1 MRRIYFTVTN
11 DLSFDQRM
19 HRICGSLADAGYSIT
34 LVGRKLSASLPLQ
47 KKKFDQKRITCF
59 FHSGFLFYA
68 EYNLRLFLFLLFKKM
83 DAVCAIDL
91 DTILPCLFI
100 SGIKKIPRVYDAHE
114 YFTELKEVRTRPRI
128 KKAWLSIER
137 FAVPKYQNGYTVSE
151 GLAQLFQKNYGRNY
165 RVIRNLP
172 VLKELPSVDKKEKFL
187 LYQGAVN
194 EARGFEY
201 LLPAMQFINHKLVIC
216 GNGNFMNELKRLIDF
231 YQVNHKI
238 ELKGMLLPDQLQLI
252 AQQAS
257 LGIGLAEKE
266 GLNQWFALPNKFLE
280 YMHAGL
286 PQISMAY
293 PEYKKINDRYPIAVL
308 LEELSVEMVAQ
319 KINDVINDDALLNE
333 LRANALEARKLLCWQ
348 NEAAKLIEFYKE
360 IFHGN

>member
-1 MRRIYFTVTN
+1 VRRIYFTVTN

-19 HRICGSLADAGYSIT
+19 HRICGSLADAGYRIT

-47 KKKFDQKRITCF
+47 KKKFDQKRIGCF
-59 FHSGFLFYA
+59 FNSGFLFYA

-114 YFTELKEVRTRPRI
+114 YFTELKEVRTRPQI

-151 GLAQLFQKNYGRNY
+151 GLAQLFQKNYGRHY

-172 VLKELPSVDKKEKFL
+172 VLKELPSVDKKEKIL

-201 LLPAMQFINHKLVIC
+201 LIPAMQSINHKLVIC
-216 GNGNFMNELKRLIDF
+216 GDGNFMNELKRLIDF
-231 YQVNHKI
+231 CQVNHKI

-293 PEYKKINDRYPIAVL
+293 PEYKKINDRYHIAVL
-308 LEELSVEMVAQ
+308 LQELSMEIVAQ
-319 KINDVINDDALLNE
+319 KINDVINDDAMLNE

-348 NEAAKLIEFYKE
+348 NEEAKLIEFYKE
-360 IFHGN
+360 IFHGK